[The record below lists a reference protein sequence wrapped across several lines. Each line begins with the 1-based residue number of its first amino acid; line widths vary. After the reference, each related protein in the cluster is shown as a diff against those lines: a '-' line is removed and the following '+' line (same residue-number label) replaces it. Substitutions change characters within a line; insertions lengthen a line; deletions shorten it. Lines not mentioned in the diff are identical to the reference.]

1 MIKIVIN
8 TAYTLTLKKNN
19 LNLYMYKP
27 KNLYSNVL
35 KTKKV
40 PKKVSKK
47 VPKKVSKK
55 VSKKG
60 SKKKLNKLPPKIFF
74 IQAHSSACTIKDMD
88 SLMESGTLIPIKY
101 LESAYKKYPKYRK
114 QFLEDIEKLRDYDID
129 NLICHNAV
137 NHKSEKF
144 AEFFCNNCLEET
156 KGKHYLWCKECND
169 SIHKTKSRKL
179 HNPSLFT
186 TRINLK
192 NDFPKGDKIKVLMGQ
207 SSGRAGLVSTI
218 FKMIEEY
225 PSKYSKIL
233 NELVDTDINNPTDV
247 STIIKKLNEITNV
260 SNKKFE
266 RVKVLHKNKVDTDFR
281 YYPRINKEKTKS
293 KGKTINKE
301 RYIAGPIDFKL
312 NFSPGEHKVL
322 RNGIHWP
329 LGVYNIEDFDND
341 SLVFDLLVKNKD
353 KVDKFFTVIDTTDKD
368 STELKTFKKA
378 LLLYVDNL
386 SNEQKENSNIYEDS
400 MVIKDYLN
408 IPQDENNA
416 NPTPNTNSNYNINRY
431 NKYLFDNLF
440 YKNKKLKTRASISSI
455 ISNIIKY
462 EGEHDREMLFI
473 VNQCRTSFLTRD
485 DFNLAESYNEIM
497 EPRTATFHGLRR
509 ENSNF

>member
-1 MIKIVIN
+1 
-8 TAYTLTLKKNN
+8 
-19 LNLYMYKP
+19 MYKT
-27 KNLYSNVL
+27 KKLYSNVV
-35 KTKKV
+35 KT
-40 PKKVSKK
+40 KKVSKK

-55 VSKKG
+55 IPKKVSKKV
-60 SKKKLNKLPPKIFF
+60 SKKIPKKKLPPKIFF
-74 IQAHSSACTIKDMD
+74 IQAHSSACTIKDMN
-88 SLMESGTLIPIKY
+88 SLMESGTRIPIKY
-101 LESAYKKYPKYRK
+101 LEEAYKKYPKYRK
-114 QFLEDIEKLRDYDID
+114 QILEDIEKLREYDID

-169 SIHKTKSRKL
+169 HIHKTKSRKL

-186 TRINLK
+186 TRINLR
-192 NDFPKGDKIKVLMGQ
+192 NDFPNGENIKVLMGQ
-207 SSGRAGLVSTI
+207 SSGRAGLVSTV

-225 PSKYSKIL
+225 PNKYSKIL
-233 NELVDTDINNPTDV
+233 RDLVDTDIKDTKSVN
-247 STIIKKLNEITNV
+247 TIIKKLNEITNV
-260 SNKKFE
+260 SNKKLE
-266 RVKVLHKNKVDTDFR
+266 RIKVLHKNKVDTDFR
-281 YYPRINKEKTKS
+281 YYPRINKEKMKS
-293 KGKTINKE
+293 KGKAINKE

-312 NFSPGEHKVL
+312 NFSPGDQKVL

-341 SLVFDLLVKNKD
+341 SLIFDLLIKNKD
-353 KVDKFFTVIDTTDKD
+353 DIDKFFTVIDTTDKD
-368 STELKTFKKA
+368 STELITFKKA
-378 LLLYVDNL
+378 LLLYVDKL
-386 SNEQKENSNIYEDS
+386 SKEQKDNSNIYEDS
-400 MVIKDYLN
+400 QIIKDYLN
-408 IPQDENNA
+408 IPQDGNNA
-416 NPTPNTNSNYNINRY
+416 NPTQNKNNNNYNINRY

-462 EGEHDREMLFI
+462 EGEHDREMVFI

-485 DFNLAESYNEIM
+485 DFNLAYSYNEIM

-509 ENSNF
+509 ENSNL